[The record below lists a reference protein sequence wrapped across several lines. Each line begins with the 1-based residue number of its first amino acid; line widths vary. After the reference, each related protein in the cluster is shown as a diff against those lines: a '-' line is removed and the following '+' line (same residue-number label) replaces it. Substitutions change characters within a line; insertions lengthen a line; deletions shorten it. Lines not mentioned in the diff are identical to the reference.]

1 LLFAV
6 FELICAILLFIFT
19 VSDVLVHPRRLDTVL
34 SSAADGTVRY
44 FDSTTARTH
53 DGGAG
58 GGEEVDEAFPVLC
71 ADASA
76 VTSMDCDNSTE
87 TCTLAASTSAGGI
100 IRIAI

>member
-1 LLFAV
+1 MNT
-6 FELICAILLFIFT
+6 I

-53 DGGAG
+53 SYGGADGGAG
-58 GGEEVDEAFPVLC
+58 SGEEVDDAFPVLC